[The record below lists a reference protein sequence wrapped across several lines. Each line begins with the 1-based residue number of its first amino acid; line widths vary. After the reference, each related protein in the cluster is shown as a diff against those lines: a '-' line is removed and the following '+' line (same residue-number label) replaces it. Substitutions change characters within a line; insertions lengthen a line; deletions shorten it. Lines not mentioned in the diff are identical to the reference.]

1 MMMEVGMVV
10 LVKTVVVVVA
20 VTVEM
25 ETVVLN
31 IENP

>member
-1 MMMEVGMVV
+1 MMEVGMVV

>member
-1 MMMEVGMVV
+1 MMEVGMVV

-25 ETVVLN
+25 ETVFLN
-31 IENP
+31 IEIP